1 MEYINF
7 RKIFAKT
14 FSQQTLPVFSTLL
27 LQLFVSLVFKDT
39 MFHQLTCLIVI
50 VAYSIVQYSLKKVAR
65 SFENMKI
72 VFLI

>member
-1 MEYINF
+1 I
-7 RKIFAKT
+7 
-14 FSQQTLPVFSTLL
+14 S
-27 LQLFVSLVFKDT
+27 KDT
-39 MFHQLTCLIVI
+39 IFYQLTCLIVI